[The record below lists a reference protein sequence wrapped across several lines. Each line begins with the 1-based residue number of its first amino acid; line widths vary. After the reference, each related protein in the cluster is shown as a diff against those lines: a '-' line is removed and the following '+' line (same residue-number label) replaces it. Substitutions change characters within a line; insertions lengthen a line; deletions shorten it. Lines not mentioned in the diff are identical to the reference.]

1 MSNEELDAITSRLA
15 ERDNLD
21 VQSMWEEFVR
31 MRLDGEIQDGIGPVA
46 FIQSLRRQNLISGK
60 KAYRAFGDL
69 DNPRLLEITMVVT

>member
-21 VQSMWEEFVR
+21 VQSMWEEFIR
-31 MRLDGEIQDGIGPVA
+31 MQLSGEIPDDTGPMA
-46 FIQSLRRQNLISGK
+46 FIHSLRRQNLISGQ

-69 DNPRLLEITMVVT
+69 NNLRVLEVTMEVT